1 MKKKTTV
8 FLVLILTLCV
18 FLSGCVK
25 KFSVDTTASD
35 YVDGRH
41 PPALDPAKIERVEI
55 WHHPYV
61 TGELLQGEM
70 TKEEIGKFAR
80 LYNDATVKWTVGET
94 TPQFGVVVKMLDGA
108 TLKMT
113 DDEDDLDLGGG
124 LKIVNGELYAFL
136 SEYFSSGVH

>member
-8 FLVLILTLCV
+8 FLILILALGV

-25 KFSVDTTASD
+25 EFSAKTTASD
-35 YVDGRH
+35 YIDGRH
-41 PPALDPAKIERVEI
+41 PPALDPAKIESVVI

-61 TGELLQGEM
+61 TGNLLQERL
-70 TKEEIGKFAR
+70 TEEEIGVFVR
-80 LYNDATVKWTVGET
+80 LYNDATVKWAVGET
-94 TPQFGVVVKMLDGA
+94 TPDFGVVVKMRDGA

-124 LKIVNGELYAFL
+124 LKIVNGELYGFL
-136 SEYFSSGVH
+136 SEYFSSRH